1 MKIQKGLTPP
11 KPPVVGRPREYHFEE
26 MVVGDAADINA
37 SYQTIYAC
45 LKQLQ
50 KKAEYAAWKFRIEKV
65 GKSDKKVRLW
75 RTA

>member
-1 MKIQKGLTPP
+1 
-11 KPPVVGRPREYHFEE
+11 

-45 LKQLQ
+45 LKQFQ